1 MKFLYY
7 WHLLFD
13 DLPIHFKEYRRIARK
28 TTQLR
33 ETKKNCLMSEYY
45 ISNVFNGTLI
55 CHKWAK
61 KLSFKYL

>member
-13 DLPIHFKEYRRIARK
+13 DLPIHSKEYHRFARK
-28 TTQLR
+28 TAQLR
-33 ETKKNCLMSEYY
+33 ETKKNCLMPEYY
-45 ISNVFNGTLI
+45 ISNIFKSTLI